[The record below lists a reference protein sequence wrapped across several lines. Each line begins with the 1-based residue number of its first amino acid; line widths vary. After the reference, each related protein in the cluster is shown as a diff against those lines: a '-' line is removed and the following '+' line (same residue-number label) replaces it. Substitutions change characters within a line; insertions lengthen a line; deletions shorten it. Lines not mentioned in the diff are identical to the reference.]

1 MQSTAARVAVIIA
14 SIGRPHDLALAVK
27 RHFAQTLP
35 PSRLILSCVA
45 ASDLPADLY
54 PRVEVIM
61 GPKGSAVQRNTG
73 LRHLAGDADI
83 VTFFDDDYLP
93 SRHCL
98 ERIAAFFS
106 AHPDVVGANG
116 LLLADGINSPG
127 IGVAEAEALLDAH
140 DREAAPSLD
149 VLRDLEGLY
158 GCNMAYRASATRD
171 VWFDERLK
179 LYGWQED
186 IDFATQVGRRG
197 RTVLT
202 HAFAGVHR
210 GVKGARTS
218 GVRLGFAQVVNP
230 LYLKHKGTMSASF
243 AHRLMLRNVIANHAK
258 VLRPEP
264 WVDRWGRVKGNWI
277 GFADALRGRLEPE
290 KIERI

>member
-1 MQSTAARVAVIIA
+1 MESPPARVAVIIA
-14 SIGRPHDLALAVK
+14 SIGRPQDLALAVK
-27 RHFAQTLP
+27 RHLDQTLRP
-35 PSRLILSCVA
+35 HRIILSCVLE
-45 ASDLPADLY
+45 SDLPAELD
-54 PRVEVIM
+54 PRVEVIL

-73 LRHLAGDADI
+73 LRYLAGDSDI
-83 VTFFDDDYLP
+83 VAFFDDDYLP

-98 ERIAAFFS
+98 ERIAAFFGVHS
-106 AHPDVVGANG
+106 DVVGANG
-116 LLLADGINSPG
+116 LLLADGINLPG
-127 IGVAEAEALLDAH
+127 IGIAEAETMLDAH
-140 DREAAPSLD
+140 DLADAPPLD

-158 GCNMAYRASATRD
+158 GCNMAYRTSATEG

-186 IDFATQVGRRG
+186 IDFATQVARRG
-197 RTVLT
+197 RTVMT

-230 LYLKHKGTMSASF
+230 LYLKRKGTMSAGF
-243 AHRLMLRNVIANHAK
+243 AHRLMLRNVIANHARA
-258 VLRPEP
+258 LRPEP

-290 KIERI
+290 KIERL